1 MPNSTPYSITYRAAK
16 SKGGRAESVF
26 FVGMPKRTKKSFNCL
41 SSFQK
46 SVYLLEKKTV
56 PSFLSTAFSAVI
68 NIVLNALLI
77 PRYGGTGAAAATLTS
92 YVALFIY
99 RALDSRRFM
108 PIRWK
113 SLRLGLTVLL
123 LAVQAA
129 LMLIEPPFWLIWQLL
144 LFGAVGLL
152 NSRELMAAFAK
163 ILHRHRKA

>member
-1 MPNSTPYSITYRAAK
+1 
-16 SKGGRAESVF
+16 
-26 FVGMPKRTKKSFNCL
+26 
-41 SSFQK
+41 
-46 SVYLLEKKTV
+46 
-56 PSFLSTAFSAVI
+56 
-68 NIVLNALLI
+68 
-77 PRYGGTGAAAATLTS
+77 
-92 YVALFIY
+92 
-99 RALDSRRFM
+99 M

>member
-1 MPNSTPYSITYRAAK
+1 
-16 SKGGRAESVF
+16 
-26 FVGMPKRTKKSFNCL
+26 
-41 SSFQK
+41 
-46 SVYLLEKKTV
+46 
-56 PSFLSTAFSAVI
+56 
-68 NIVLNALLI
+68 
-77 PRYGGTGAAAATLTS
+77 
-92 YVALFIY
+92 
-99 RALDSRRFM
+99 M

-152 NSRELMAAFAK
+152 NSRELMEAFAK